1 MTSVHDLDD
10 EQLRAELERTRD
22 AYAEYVR
29 DVGEHP
35 THSTR
40 DLDDGARRHLDV
52 REELDRRAAG
62 HRDVPL
68 DRDAGGQ
75 AGGGHVDPAELEASR
90 QASYDDAGGP
100 DTAAAGSVSGGS
112 GSGGYGSGGGGS
124 DTGGSGGGSDG
135 RGGNGGSGGGKGG
148 PNGNESGAD
157 ANEDL
162 PDKLDPGEIEPYA

>member
-90 QASYDDAGGP
+90 KASYEDAGGQE
-100 DTAAAGSVSGGS
+100 AAAADSVSGGS
-112 GSGGYGSGGGGS
+112 GSGGSGSGGSGSGGSGSGGSASGGSSSGGGESGNGESGGGG
-124 DTGGSGGGSDG
+124 D
-135 RGGNGGSGGGKGG
+135 N
-148 PNGNESGAD
+148 
-157 ANEDL
+157 
-162 PDKLDPGEIEPYA
+162 

>member
-90 QASYDDAGGP
+90 KASYEDEGGQEA
-100 DTAAAGSVSGGS
+100 AAAGSVSGGS
-112 GSGGYGSGGGGS
+112 GSGGYGSGG
-124 DTGGSGGGSDG
+124 SGGG
-135 RGGNGGSGGGKGG
+135 GGNGGSGGGKGG
-148 PNGNESGAD
+148 SSGNESEGDAD
-157 ANEDL
+157 PDEEDL
-162 PDKLDPGEIEPYA
+162 PDKLDPGEIK

>member
-90 QASYDDAGGP
+90 KASYQDAGGQE
-100 DTAAAGSVSGGS
+100 AAAGSISGGS
-112 GSGGYGSGGGGS
+112 GSGGSGSGGGESGN
-124 DTGGSGGGSDG
+124 GGSGGGD
-135 RGGNGGSGGGKGG
+135 GGSGGGKGG
-148 PNGNESGAD
+148 SSGNESGAD